1 MVYSSYKMFLKL
13 ECCSKGMSQSQSF
26 IHYVVDKKVK
36 LTFPRGQ
43 RHFTE
48 LAGRSAKSWS
58 LAPQEEGLTNGPD
71 TINLP
76 PSFVFHRQALP

>member
-1 MVYSSYKMFLKL
+1 MFLQL
-13 ECCSKGMSQSQSF
+13 ECCSRGMSQSQSL
-26 IHYVVDKKVK
+26 IQYVQYVVDKKVK
-36 LTFPRGQ
+36 LTFPRG
-43 RHFTE
+43 HFTE